1 MSQKKITL
9 QTCAVIS
16 MLALAHPSA
25 SGQALGEFGGL
36 NAGLFGVGAGA
47 AAMTQQRP
55 QRTNYVNPA
64 QAQQY
69 FAMQNRAVEQYSK
82 LGNQYEL
89 KKQWENAERTFA
101 YVLQIINMR
110 DGIDSQKS
118 ITPLKHLVTASDAQH
133 KVKQAIYYQTNV
145 LKVTKAAKTPARAA
159 VVQESV
165 SLSNLLIKD
174 KDYPAAEN
182 LLKQSVALAKQ
193 APALAKERTIS
204 LVVLGKV
211 YKAQNK
217 TQEALAVE
225 SELIQNAQND
235 TTASTP
241 ANSSSPSSAPSAAA
255 ATSPATQPAS
265 DTTASS
271 SAATEPATAT
281 TTSSSGAAQPA
292 ADTSTSSSAATPT
305 ASDTT
310 TSSSPATQAAADPT
324 TSSSAAAQPA
334 ADTTTSSTA
343 TSSSPPQPTSDAA
356 NSSTLPSPATPATP
370 ATTASPAT
378 TVPSSP

>member
-110 DGIDSQKS
+110 DGVDSQKS
-118 ITPLKHLVTASDAQH
+118 IVPLKHLVTASDAQH

-145 LKVTKAAKTPARAA
+145 LKVTKAAKTPARTA

-235 TTASTP
+235 TAASTP
-241 ANSSSPSSAPSAAA
+241 ANTSTSSLAPSAAA
-255 ATSPATQPAS
+255 STSTATQPAT
-265 DTTASS
+265 DTATSS
-271 SAATEPATAT
+271 SPAAPPLADT
-281 TTSSSGAAQPA
+281 TTSGSTAAQPA
-292 ADTSTSSSAATPT
+292 ADTMTSSAPAAQPATDAAT
-305 ASDTT
+305 
-310 TSSSPATQAAADPT
+310 SSAPATQPAADAA
-324 TSSSAAAQPA
+324 TSSAPATQPA
-334 ADTTTSSTA
+334 ADTTTSSST
-343 TSSSPPQPTSDAA
+343 PQPTSDAA
-356 NSSTLPSPATPATP
+356 TSSALPSPDTP
-370 ATTASPAT
+370 ASPAT

>member
-1 MSQKKITL
+1 
-9 QTCAVIS
+9 

-110 DGIDSQKS
+110 DGVDSQKS

-235 TTASTP
+235 TATSTP
-241 ANSSSPSSAPSAAA
+241 ANSSSPSLAPSAAA
-255 ATSPATQPAS
+255 ATSTTTQATTDTASSSNTTAQSASDTANSSSTTTQPATETATSSSTTTQPANDTATSSYSTASPANDTATSSYSTASPAS
-265 DTTASS
+265 DTI
-271 SAATEPATAT
+271 P
-281 TTSSSGAAQPA
+281 P
-292 ADTSTSSSAATPT
+292 
-305 ASDTT
+305 
-310 TSSSPATQAAADPT
+310 
-324 TSSSAAAQPA
+324 SSAAAQPA
-334 ADTTTSSTA
+334 SDTA
-343 TSSSPPQPTSDAA
+343 TSSSS
-356 NSSTLPSPATPATP
+356 
-370 ATTASPAT
+370 TASPASDT
-378 TVPSSP
+378 TPPSGTPQPASDATNSSSPIPPNP